1 MVIGVSLEGI
11 DLKIPGQMEVILFG
25 LVGLIDR
32 PPSVVVV
39 QQDRTEQSV
48 QSVLV
53 GLTGVRNGRPLS
65 WEDWQPRTN
74 DRQPRADDS
83 KGIWPQPLA
92 VGRGVEH
99 DDGEQDGDEDDG
111 NG

>member
-65 WEDWQPRTN
+65 WEDWQPR
-74 DRQPRADDS
+74 ADDS

-92 VGRGVEH
+92 VGRGVEL